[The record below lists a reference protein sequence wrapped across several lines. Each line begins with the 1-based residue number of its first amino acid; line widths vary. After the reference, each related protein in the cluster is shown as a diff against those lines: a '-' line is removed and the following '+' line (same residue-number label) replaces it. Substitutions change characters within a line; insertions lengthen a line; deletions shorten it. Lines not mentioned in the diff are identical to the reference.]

1 MFRSAHESSPDY
13 SSKKNPNS
21 PYSTNLNPKYANR
34 ARFLITWQT
43 STRDPTGPNPHSV
56 PNSNPGPKSRPQRV
70 IYIFYTTFSSPIFL
84 IPSSSS
90 TILLF
95 SLLLLH
101 LPIFYIFFL
110 STTTTTFLLFPSS
123 TNTTTT
129 FMSLSLPLLFSCQ
142 TGQKGQPQAKIAK
155 IRPKRPNSGQKG
167 PTQRTSI
174 VGSKTIGGVN
184 TIEMWWWWWKVKYI

>member
-1 MFRSAHESSPDY
+1 MRIVRDSWSHDKPPHAIPRVQTLIRSQTRTQDQKVDQKGQSIFF
-13 SSKKNPNS
+13 
-21 PYSTNLNPKYANR
+21 TL
-34 ARFLITWQT
+34 RF
-43 STRDPTGPNPHSV
+43 P
-56 PNSNPGPKSRPQRV
+56 PQ
-70 IYIFYTTFSSPIFL
+70 FFF

-101 LPIFYIFFL
+101 LLIFYIFFL

-167 PTQRTSI
+167 PTQRTNI
-174 VGSKTIGGVN
+174 VGRKTIGGVN